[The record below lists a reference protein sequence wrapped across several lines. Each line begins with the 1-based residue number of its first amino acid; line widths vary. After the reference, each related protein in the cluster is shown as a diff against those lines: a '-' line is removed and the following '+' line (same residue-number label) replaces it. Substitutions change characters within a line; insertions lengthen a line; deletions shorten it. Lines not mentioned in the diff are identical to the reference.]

1 MSIKNIIEEISVE
14 SGMKEGK
21 VRTITKLLVEKI
33 VQTLDSNESAR
44 GLGVV
49 FKPSK
54 SDDPNKLGILR
65 KLTPKNPTEES
76 GDESQDTN

>member
-14 SGMKEGK
+14 SGMKKGK
-21 VRTITKLLVEKI
+21 VRTITKLLIEKI

-49 FKPSK
+49 FKPAK

-65 KLTPKNPTEES
+65 KLTPKKSTEEA